1 MPAIPA
7 LRGRKLGGAIQ
18 TLSYK
23 MKKALG
29 AQNSVLD
36 LTRSCKVWLQ
46 SSAPQK
52 QTQQST
58 EGKVE
63 CLKIQIQIEETIL
76 TFLKE

>member
-36 LTRSCKVWLQ
+36 LTRSCKAWLQ